1 MYWLEVWKEG
11 LDDVINLANYFK
23 SHSQVSPIIQAKTT
37 YETFHKLKQPGISE
51 MDINIRLCGSTGKES
66 GCSVGDLSSIP
77 GLGRSPGEGKGYP
90 LQYSSLENFMD
101 CIVHGGPKE
110 SNTTERFSLSLFIKK
125 KWHQE
130 NFCKAGDRKGSRSVM
145 SDSLRP
151 RGL

>member
-51 MDINIRLCGSTGKES
+51 MNINIGLRGSTGKES
-66 GCSVGDLSSIP
+66 GCNVGNLSSIP

-101 CIVHGGPKE
+101 CIVHGVPK
-110 SNTTERFSLSLFIKK
+110 SQTQLRNFHFHFS
-125 KWHQE
+125 
-130 NFCKAGDRKGSRSVM
+130 
-145 SDSLRP
+145 
-151 RGL
+151 